1 MEFLLSIQALSL
13 VLLLLGI
20 GLAFSGIRLSGWV
33 LGWILLAGALLLQGF
48 RSMLAYSFEHGGVDP
63 ATYAVANDW
72 MGLGFSLLIVASMH
86 MMREV
91 FARHMLAEER
101 LRVIGAAAQDA
112 IIMTD
117 NTGRIAFWNEA
128 AQRIF
133 GYSEPEARGK
143 HLRELIV
150 PERYRADF
158 EKSFDSVRQNKPGQV
173 AGNTLELAG
182 LRKDGTQIVT
192 EHSIAG
198 VSIDGRWHTICIV
211 RDITERKRF
220 EDRIRHLANYDNLTG
235 LPNRML
241 FYDRL
246 RQAIN
251 LAGRNRHELSL
262 LYLDLDKFKT
272 VNDTLGHDAGDEILK
287 GAADRIQQQVRESDT
302 VARIGGDEFA
312 VILPKIAGQQ
322 DAAIVARKIID
333 ALCAVFELS
342 GEERQQVRV
351 GASIGIATFPVDGAD
366 MDALLKVADAAMYQA
381 KQSGNSFS
389 FGAAWK
395 ADSLCNS
402 AAPVQ
407 TVLSRKEKA
416 RNSFV
421 PGPSVQRGG
430 GDEVL

>member
-1 MEFLLSIQALSL
+1 MESVLSIQTLSL

-48 RSMLAYSFEHGGVDP
+48 RSMLVYAFEHGGVDP

-101 LRVIGAAAQDA
+101 LRVIGAAAQDGV
-112 IIMTD
+112 IMMD
-117 NTGRIAFWNEA
+117 DKGRIAFWNGA
-128 AQRIF
+128 AQTIF
-133 GYSEPEARGK
+133 GYSEQDALGK
-143 HLRELIV
+143 SLHELIV
-150 PERYRADF
+150 PELDRTDF
-158 EKSFDSVRQNKPGQV
+158 EKSFDSHQYSAPGG
-173 AGNTLELAG
+173 AIGKTLEVAG
-182 LRKDGTQIVT
+182 LRKDGTRIVT
-192 EHSIAG
+192 EHSIGA
-198 VSIDGRWHTICIV
+198 VNIDGKWHTICLV
-211 RDITERKRF
+211 RDTTERKRF
-220 EDRIRHLANYDNLTG
+220 EERIRHLATYDNLTG

-262 LYLDLDKFKT
+262 LYLDLDKFKA

-312 VILPKIAGQQ
+312 VILPKIASRQ

-342 GEERQQVRV
+342 GKERQQVRI

-366 MDALLKVADAAMYQA
+366 MDALFKVADAAMYRA

-395 ADSLCNS
+395 TDSS
-402 AAPVQ
+402 Q
-407 TVLSRKEKA
+407 
-416 RNSFV
+416 
-421 PGPSVQRGG
+421 
-430 GDEVL
+430 

>member
-1 MEFLLSIQALSL
+1 MEYLLSIQALSL

-48 RSMLAYSFEHGGVDP
+48 RSMLTYSFEHGGVDP

-91 FARHMLAEER
+91 FARHMLAEAR

-112 IIMTD
+112 IIMMD
-117 NTGRIAFWNEA
+117 NAGRIAFWNEA
-128 AQRIF
+128 AQRLF
-133 GYSEPEARGK
+133 GYSEQEARGK
-143 HLRELIV
+143 HLHELIV
-150 PERYRADF
+150 PERYRTEF
-158 EKSFDSVRQNKPGQV
+158 ERSFDCIGRNESGHV
-173 AGNTLELAG
+173 AGKTLELAG

-198 VSIDGRWHTICIV
+198 VSVDGQWHTLCIV
-211 RDITERKRF
+211 RDVTERKQF

-235 LPNRML
+235 LPNRSL

-262 LYLDLDKFKT
+262 LYLDLDKFKS

-312 VILPKIAGQQ
+312 VILPKITSEQ
-322 DAAIVARKIID
+322 DAATVARKIID
-333 ALCAVFELS
+333 ALFAAFELS
-342 GEERQQVRV
+342 GEKRQQVHI
-351 GASIGIATFPVDGAD
+351 GASIGIATFPADGAD
-366 MDALLKVADAAMYQA
+366 MDALLKAADSAMYKA
-381 KQSGNSFS
+381 KQLGNSFS
-389 FGAAWK
+389 FG
-395 ADSLCNS
+395 S
-402 AAPVQ
+402 A
-407 TVLSRKEKA
+407 
-416 RNSFV
+416 
-421 PGPSVQRGG
+421 
-430 GDEVL
+430 

>member
-1 MEFLLSIQALSL
+1 MEYLLSIQALSL

-48 RSMLAYSFEHGGVDP
+48 RSMLTYSFEHGGVDP

-91 FARHMLAEER
+91 FARHMLAEAR

-112 IIMTD
+112 IIMMD
-117 NTGRIAFWNEA
+117 NAGRIAFWNEA
-128 AQRIF
+128 AQRLF
-133 GYSEPEARGK
+133 GYSEQEARGK
-143 HLRELIV
+143 HLHELIV
-150 PERYRADF
+150 PERYRTEF
-158 EKSFDSVRQNKPGQV
+158 ERSFDCVGRNESGHV
-173 AGNTLELAG
+173 AGKTLELAG

-198 VSIDGRWHTICIV
+198 VSVDGQWHTLCIV
-211 RDITERKRF
+211 RDVTERKQF

-235 LPNRML
+235 LPNRSL

-262 LYLDLDKFKT
+262 LYLDLDKFKS

-287 GAADRIQQQVRESDT
+287 GAADRVQQQVRESDT

-312 VILPKIAGQQ
+312 VILPKITSEQ
-322 DAAIVARKIID
+322 DAATVARKIID
-333 ALCAVFELS
+333 ALFAAFELS
-342 GEERQQVRV
+342 GEKRQQVHI
-351 GASIGIATFPVDGAD
+351 GASIGIATFPADGAD
-366 MDALLKVADAAMYQA
+366 MDALLKAADSAMYKA
-381 KQSGNSFS
+381 KQLGNSFS
-389 FGAAWK
+389 FG
-395 ADSLCNS
+395 S
-402 AAPVQ
+402 
-407 TVLSRKEKA
+407 
-416 RNSFV
+416 
-421 PGPSVQRGG
+421 G
-430 GDEVL
+430 